1 MKWWEIERIVL
12 HLQREP
18 RSPHMGLGE
27 LIASNHNKRKE
38 EDEKIVFSHVGRN
51 VDSSIANDRT
61 NGKE

>member
-1 MKWWEIERIVL
+1 
-12 HLQREP
+12 
-18 RSPHMGLGE
+18 
-27 LIASNHNKRKE
+27 LIASNNNKRKE

>member
-18 RSPHMGLGE
+18 CFPAHGVGGLVT
-27 LIASNHNKRKE
+27 SNNNKRKE